1 MNKALWVLVGAF
13 VSVLSMSAQQPAAP
27 AAPPREPQW
36 AFHAINGAVPA
47 EEPGPKSVAG
57 STKSYTPAQIDDL
70 LNPPD
75 WFPDEH
81 APAPSIVQKGH
92 AGALA
97 CGACH
102 LMSGEGHPE
111 SAGLT
116 GFTASYVMQ
125 QMADFKSGARKDS
138 ARMNGIAKD
147 VSDEESRQAAEW
159 FATLKPTVWT
169 KVVEAATVPESFV
182 GQGRMR
188 FVKPGGGT
196 EPIGNRIIT
205 VPQDQERAR
214 KRDPHSGF
222 TAYVPVGSVAKGK
235 ALVETGG
242 SGKTIAC

>member
-1 MNKALWVLVGAF
+1 MGSFMKKSLLVLLSAFIAALSIG
-13 VSVLSMSAQQPAAP
+13 AQQPAAP

-36 AFHAINGAVPA
+36 AFPAINGAVPA
-47 EEPGPKSVAG
+47 EDPGPKSVAG
-57 STKSYTPAQIDDL
+57 SSKTYTPAQIDDL

-81 APAPSIVQKGH
+81 PPAPSIVQKGH

-116 GFTASYVMQ
+116 GFTAAYFMR
-125 QMADFKSGARKDS
+125 QMEDFKSGARKDA
-138 ARMNGIAKD
+138 ARMNGIAKEL
-147 VSDEESRQAAEW
+147 SDYEVRQASEW

-169 KVVEAATVPESFV
+169 KVMEDATVPKTFV

-188 FVKPGGGT
+188 FAMAAGGT

-205 VPQDQERAR
+205 LPQDQ
-214 KRDPHSGF
+214 S
-222 TAYVPVGSVAKGK
+222 K
-235 ALVETGG
+235 ATRR
-242 SGKTIAC
+242 